1 MELRFR
7 GKSTHKVDAKGRV
20 SIPASFR
27 RALVDG
33 DPDCKDGDNPQLIVV
48 FNKKDGKCHEGH
60 SIRSMN
66 RLDEMI
72 SEMEYDDEREF
83 LEDALATNS
92 DYMTVDDNGRMIL
105 TPELR
110 DAVGI
115 KKEVVFAGKG
125 DTFQIW
131 APDAYEVESA
141 RIKSWGN
148 AQKNPYA
155 GLRRVKTKE

>member
-33 DPDCKDGDNPQLIVV
+33 DPDCGDGDNPQLILV
-48 FNKKDGKCHEGH
+48 FNKKDGLCHEGH
-60 SIRSMN
+60 SVRSID
-66 RLDEMI
+66 RLDQMI
-72 SEMEYDDEREF
+72 ADMDYDDEREF
-83 LEDALATNS
+83 LEETLATNS
-92 DYMTVDDNGRMIL
+92 DYMTVDDNGRMVL
-105 TPELR
+105 APELR
-110 DAVGI
+110 DIIGI

-131 APDAYEVESA
+131 SPEAYELEAA
-141 RIKSWGN
+141 RIKAWGA

-155 GLRRVKTKE
+155 GLRRKRTEA